1 LRAPRPQLARVTHA
15 ARALERAGRQRLAH
29 AAGTLE
35 RLQNA
40 LELLNPGAVLERGY
54 AIVTAADGAIVSDA
68 GRLAPG
74 DDVALRFARGGATAT
89 VNGVQPPSS
98 GDSSSGRR

>member
-1 LRAPRPQLARVTHA
+1 MR
-15 ARALERAGRQRLAH
+15 ERAGRQRFAL

-35 RLQNA
+35 RLQDA

-74 DDVALRFARGGATAT
+74 DDVAVRFARGRATAT
-89 VNGVQPPSS
+89 VKNTEPPVSEV
-98 GDSSSGRR
+98 